1 MLSVMTLGNMG
12 FLYLEEY
19 FEYILDSRTN
29 GQHKQAKSL
38 FNTLSSR
45 AEVSMSEKSQ
55 RDQFFEWAET
65 FLHYEAQDNEFGSIT
80 EELEKYFGY
89 TYIYNS

>member
-1 MLSVMTLGNMG
+1 MVTISDVGNMG
-12 FLYLEEY
+12 FLYFEEY
-19 FEYILDSRTN
+19 FEYIIDSKIN
-29 GQHKQAKSL
+29 GQHKQAKAL
-38 FNTLSSR
+38 FNKLSSR
-45 AEVSMSEKSQ
+45 ADVSMSEKSQ
-55 RDQFFEWAET
+55 RDEFFEWAET